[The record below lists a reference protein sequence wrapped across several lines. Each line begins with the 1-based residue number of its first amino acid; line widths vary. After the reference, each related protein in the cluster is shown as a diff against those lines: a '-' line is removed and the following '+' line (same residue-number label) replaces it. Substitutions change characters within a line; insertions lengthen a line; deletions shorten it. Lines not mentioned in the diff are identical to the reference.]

1 MDSPQK
7 TGACRSDSMPSWLDV
22 SSSGGSRSP
31 WMLKDVENTPRRR
44 MVAWEYA
51 AANSSDSAGVVRGPT
66 PFGASQYTDYV
77 PVGLGVQGHVLCYM
91 NWATG
96 ARPGA
101 GLRKL
106 LFYPEFTWNLG
117 TITPDGISDA
127 NKPQP
132 VLAPNSNTRLT
143 TAGLGSAYSSST
155 PVIPMVYKSLGV
167 AAAEDVQMRIVE
179 LELCQV
185 RYGLWRAEDP
195 GAAYEQAAS
204 WEDRVWGQTPQT
216 PRSGTTEALLQMPLE
231 KSLRWRIG
239 WEGADNVFTE
249 EVFLAGDAISLFYC
263 YGAPA

>member
-1 MDSPQK
+1 
-7 TGACRSDSMPSWLDV
+7 
-22 SSSGGSRSP
+22 
-31 WMLKDVENTPRRR
+31 MLRDVENTPRRR

-51 AANSSDSAGVVRGPT
+51 AANAAADAAGVVRGPT
-66 PFGASQYTDYV
+66 PFGATRYTDYV
-77 PVGLGVQGHVLCYM
+77 PVGLGVQGHTLLYM
-91 NWATG
+91 RWATG

-106 LFYPEFTWNLG
+106 LFYPEFTWDLG

-127 NKPQP
+127 NKVQP
-132 VLAPNSNTRLT
+132 VLAANSNTRLT
-143 TAGLGSAYSSST
+143 TAGLGAAYSPST

-167 AAAEDVQMRIVE
+167 AAAADVEMRIVE

-185 RYGLWRAEDP
+185 RYGIWRAADP
-195 GAAYEQAAS
+195 GVAYRQAIS

-216 PRSGTTEALLQMPLE
+216 PRSGTTEALAQMPLE

-239 WEGADNVFTE
+239 WEGTDNVFTE
-249 EVFLAGDAISLFYC
+249 GVFLAGDAISVYYS